1 MTQIEI
7 FEPALCC
14 ATGVC
19 GPEPD
24 TILVHFGEVVRRA
37 ETELAGR
44 VALTRTLLNQHPMRF
59 TQVPA
64 VFAIIKSKGVRALPV
79 VVVNGSV
86 ALEGGYPTFEQIA
99 AWATHQPGPAAGR

>member
-1 MTQIEI
+1 MTHIEI

-24 TILVHFGEVVRRA
+24 ETLVRFGETVRRT

-44 VALTRTLLNQHPMRF
+44 AVLTRTLLNQQPMRF

-64 VFAIIKSKGVRALPV
+64 VFAIIQRKGLSALPV

-86 ALEGGYPTFEQIA
+86 VLEGAYPTFEQIQEWSDNGGA
-99 AWATHQPGPAAGR
+99 DDGR